1 MRGSKGWLLG
11 LSGVALI
18 GVAVTL
24 GSPGLIDL
32 GGAASREQAPNPGA
46 EKIVASALAQLGTKY
61 QPGYFAIDYPNG
73 DIPIGQGVCT
83 DVVIRSLRG
92 ARRDIQQLMHEDM
105 KKRFGEY
112 PTRYGLTRPDRN
124 IDHRRVPN
132 QIVFMEKFAKKLS
145 TNTSDGRDWLP
156 GDIVYWKMSPAMDH
170 CGVVSNRRNSRGLP
184 YVIHNGGSCVE
195 EDALD
200 RWPIVGHYRILFE

>member
-1 MRGSKGWLLG
+1 MVRGSKGWLLG

-18 GVAVTL
+18 GIAVTL
-24 GSPGLIDL
+24 GSPGLIPL
-32 GGAASREQAPNPGA
+32 GGAASRAQASNPGA
-46 EKIVASALAQLGTKY
+46 EKIVASVLAQLGTKY

-112 PTRYGLTRPDRN
+112 PTRYGLTKPIGISTTVACQIRLSLWKSS
-124 IDHRRVPN
+124 RRSYQPT
-132 QIVFMEKFAKKLS
+132 QAMAAIGCLAISF
-145 TNTSDGRDWLP
+145 TGR
-156 GDIVYWKMSPAMDH
+156 
-170 CGVVSNRRNSRGLP
+170 
-184 YVIHNGGSCVE
+184 
-195 EDALD
+195 
-200 RWPIVGHYRILFE
+200 